1 MQTPIKHIIAVMVST
16 LYLLTDHTFAETT
29 IRECKPDSGG
39 HGMAN
44 RIDLMEI
51 IESMNEK
58 SIEENYRLIAKI
70 DSTVL
75 RGIPS
80 ISPISPTSKPYFT
93 SLFGQRVHP
102 ITGKRK
108 QHNGIDIAS
117 VLSFQYVHSTADGV
131 VTNVSFSNS
140 AGIFIE
146 IDHIAGY
153 ATTYMHL
160 AGVDVS
166 VGERVKIG
174 QTVGWMGASG
184 RVTAKHVH
192 YEIKKKGKVLNP
204 LPYLDLY
211 YRCNQTNLSE
221 KAH

>member
-1 MQTPIKHIIAVMVST
+1 MQNTIKLIIAITVST
-16 LYLLTDHTFAETT
+16 LYLTDYTFAET
-29 IRECKPDSGG
+29 RKHVCEPDSGR

-108 QHNGIDIAS
+108 QHYGIDIAS
-117 VLSFQYVHSTADGV
+117 ELSFQYVHSTADGV

-140 AGIFIE
+140 AGIFLQ

-153 ATTYMHL
+153 STTYMHL

-166 VGERVKIG
+166 IGERVIIG
-174 QTVGWMGASG
+174 QTIGWMGASG